1 MAMSRK
7 RPITLRQAIEP
18 LSPYFD
24 SSVSGVAVAGVEADL
39 DASSASQYSKVR
51 VYSTTIL
58 QAYCRAESSIYLY
71 IYIVVGMHSLVLG
84 RGPPSTE

>member
-51 VYSTTIL
+51 VYYYYKHIAEL
-58 QAYCRAESSIYLY
+58 RAVYMY
-71 IYIVVGMHSLVLG
+71 I
-84 RGPPSTE
+84 

>member
-24 SSVSGVAVAGVEADL
+24 SSVSVAVAGVEADL

-51 VYSTTIL
+51 VYYTTTTSIL
-58 QAYCRAESSIYLY
+58 QSWEQYMY
-71 IYIVVGMHSLVLG
+71 IYSTVGMHSLVLG
-84 RGPPSTE
+84 RGPPPTE

>member
-51 VYSTTIL
+51 VYSTTTTSIL
-58 QAYCRAESSIYLY
+58 QAELRAVY
-71 IYIVVGMHSLVLG
+71 IYIYI
-84 RGPPSTE
+84 